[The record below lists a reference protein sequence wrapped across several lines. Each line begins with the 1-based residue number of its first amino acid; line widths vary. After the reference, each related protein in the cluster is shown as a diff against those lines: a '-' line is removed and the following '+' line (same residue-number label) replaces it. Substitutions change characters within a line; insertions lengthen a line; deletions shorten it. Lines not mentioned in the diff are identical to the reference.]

1 MLSHGF
7 GVMVMNGSAITILS
21 GKAGCGKTILAL
33 NLAVV
38 LGDNNVS
45 RVCLVDL
52 DLARGDI
59 VSGLGLTGGP
69 SLIAAMTDDARFDS
83 RRLTSLITPHITGV
97 DCVLAPRG
105 PGESEKISAHFIEEL
120 LTALRSQYDYV
131 VIDTPAEMS
140 SRVLAG
146 LDSSDHHVLL
156 TTPEIP
162 SVHKSRLA
170 LDILDL
176 IADRATARSVVVNRA
191 DAAGGLTRSEIEQVV
206 RAPIAALL
214 PSSSRVERSINE
226 QVPLAQSHPDH
237 PFVTAVRE
245 FAATHIAA
253 TAPFRDADVT
263 QRRCP

>member
-1 MLSHGF
+1 MAMSNS
-7 GVMVMNGSAITILS
+7 VITILS

-33 NLAVV
+33 NLAIV
-38 LGDNNVS
+38 LGNNDVS
-45 RVCLVDL
+45 RVCVVDL

-59 VSGLGLTGGP
+59 ASGLGLTGGP
-69 SLIAAMTDDARFDS
+69 SLIAAMTDDGHLDS
-83 RRLTSLITPHITGV
+83 RRLTSLITPYITRV
-97 DCVLAPRG
+97 DCLLAPTQ

-120 LTALRSQYDYV
+120 LAALRSHYDYV
-131 VIDTPAEMS
+131 VIDTPAETS

-146 LDSSDHHVLL
+146 LDSSDHHILL

-162 SVHKSRLA
+162 SVHKGRLA

-176 IADRATARSVVVNRA
+176 IADRATSRSVVVNRA
-191 DAAGGLTRSEIEQVV
+191 DAAGGLTQTQIEQVV

-226 QVPLAQSHPDH
+226 QVPLARSHPDH

-245 FAATHIAA
+245 FASVHIA
-253 TAPFRDADVT
+253 TPG
-263 QRRCP
+263 P